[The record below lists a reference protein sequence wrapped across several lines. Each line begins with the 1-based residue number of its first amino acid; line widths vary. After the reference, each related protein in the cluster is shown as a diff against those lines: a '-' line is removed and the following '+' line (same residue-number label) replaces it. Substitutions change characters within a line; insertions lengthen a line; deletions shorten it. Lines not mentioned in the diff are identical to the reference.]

1 MIKKKKKT
9 ETPKDNDGSLL
20 HQYDYK
26 ESEWHIYP
34 LLRGQT
40 FAMDVSY

>member
-1 MIKKKKKT
+1 MIKKKKKQKPQKIMMALYYT
-9 ETPKDNDGSLL
+9 NMTTKN
-20 HQYDYK
+20 Q
-26 ESEWHIYP
+26 WHIYP